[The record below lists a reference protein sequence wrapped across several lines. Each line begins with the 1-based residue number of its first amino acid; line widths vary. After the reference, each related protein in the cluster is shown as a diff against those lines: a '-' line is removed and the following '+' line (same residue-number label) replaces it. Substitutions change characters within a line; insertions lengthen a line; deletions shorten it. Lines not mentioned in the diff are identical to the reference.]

1 MNQTKEFSWWIKI
14 LTDNPMYVYY
24 FGEFN
29 HYWQAE
35 SSKNGYIQD
44 LKGEKAEIV
53 DVAIGKYEPKE
64 TTIPVVI
71 EPKRNHS

>member
-1 MNQTKEFSWWIKI
+1 MNTKTQEFGWWIKI
-14 LTDNPMYVYY
+14 LTNNPICIYY

-29 HYWQAE
+29 DYWKAE

-64 TTIPVVI
+64 TTITTVI
-71 EPKRNHS
+71 ESS